1 MKYFIFLLLAFLIS
15 SAGNAQSIKATKRLP
30 SPQTTTKNDVGTSQL
45 LEQGLKALDNKDY
58 EKAAKF
64 FEQAANQGNAEAQFW
79 IGLLYDNGD
88 GVYMNK
94 ETAVMWYRKSAE
106 QGYVDAQVNLARCFG
121 LGIGVPQDENQAVYW
136 LRKAAEKGDIEAKEQ
151 LKSLGY

>member
-1 MKYFIFLLLAFLIS
+1 MLIF
-15 SAGNAQSIKATKRLP
+15 SAGNAQSTKATKRLP

-45 LEQGLKALDNKDY
+45 LEQGLKALDNNDY
-58 EKAAKF
+58 EQAAKL
-64 FEQAANQGNAEAQFW
+64 FEQAAKQGNAEAQYW
-79 IGLLYDNGD
+79 MGVLYDNGD
-88 GVYMNK
+88 DVYMNK

-136 LRKAAEKGDIEAKEQ
+136 LRKAAEKGDIEAQET
-151 LKSLGY
+151 LKKLGY